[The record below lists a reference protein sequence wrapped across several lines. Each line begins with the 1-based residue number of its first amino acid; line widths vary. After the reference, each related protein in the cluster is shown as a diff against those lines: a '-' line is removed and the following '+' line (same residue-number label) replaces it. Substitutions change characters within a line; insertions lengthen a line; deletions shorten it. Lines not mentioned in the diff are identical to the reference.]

1 MMNICMSVL
10 TYFFFFFFSLLNHTK
25 KVVFTVRIIHS
36 LPLMMSTVHVF
47 FKDKM
52 AAVGH
57 LVGADQL
64 PLPQL
69 VSQTSVSILCYI
81 D

>member
-1 MMNICMSVL
+1 MIMNVCMSAL
-10 TYFFFFFFSLLNHTK
+10 TRFVVSFFSLLNHTK
-25 KVVFTVRIIHS
+25 RVVFTVRIIHS
-36 LPLMMSTVHVF
+36 LPLMMSAVHVF

-69 VSQTSVSILCYI
+69 VSHFIG
-81 D
+81 

>member
-1 MMNICMSVL
+1 MSA
-10 TYFFFFFFSLLNHTK
+10 
-25 KVVFTVRIIHS
+25 
-36 LPLMMSTVHVF
+36 VHVF

-52 AAVGH
+52 TAVGH

-69 VSQTSVSILCYI
+69 VSTTCHVNVKNGKKTFSLGIRVK
-81 D
+81 